1 MPGARA
7 QNGARL
13 LLGRCGGPRPS
24 SAAWE
29 AVSAPGDAVG
39 TLRAVKSGWE
49 DGTHPHPLL
58 PLRLPAGAQTRV
70 QIQSLDSGAQKGSK
84 APRPEWAHY
93 RLPAWGGGGRAF
105 PLQVHPRSC
114 HPRLWTSG
122 PRGHP
127 SIWPCPVSLSP
138 PLVPATPDICS
149 PFCSGDLRTGG
160 ECGGSDSRTL
170 RPRRAVEGGVGR
182 GYQKCKHRVLPSRV
196 PRGNQGSAF
205 PAQASSPQASRSPSG
220 P

>member
-1 MPGARA
+1 MRRA
-7 QNGARL
+7 TPVVCGVGGGLRT
-13 LLGRCGGPRPS
+13 GRCGRNAAGCEIRLGGRDPPASTATSSTPSWGTNPGPDS
-24 SAAWE
+24 E
-29 AVSAPGDAVG
+29 PGQWG
-39 TLRAVKSGWE
+39 PEGLQG
-49 DGTHPHPLL
+49 P
-58 PLRLPAGAQTRV
+58 QTRV
-70 QIQSLDSGAQKGSK
+70 GSLSAAS
-84 APRPEWAHY
+84 
-93 RLPAWGGGGRAF
+93 LGGGGRAF